1 MKHFSWIFTLP
12 VTAIVVLFAITNRSL
27 ATLSFWPLPWEVNLP
42 IYLIILGA
50 LFVGFM
56 LGAVVTWLSGGR
68 RRRQAR
74 QLAEQ
79 VRTQSR
85 QIAELQRRQAKASAA
100 ATFAAAPAANVP
112 TTSPTN
118 TPGGRQALRV
128 AAR

>member
-1 MKHFSWIFTLP
+1 MKYFSWIFTLP

-27 ATLSFWPLPWEVNLP
+27 ATLSFWPLPWEMNLP

-56 LGAVVTWLSGGR
+56 LGAVVAWLSGGR

-79 VRTQSR
+79 VRAQSR
-85 QIAELQRRQAKASAA
+85 QIAELQQQQRQA
-100 ATFAAAPAANVP
+100 ATAFAAPPAANAAANTP
-112 TTSPTN
+112 MS
-118 TPGGRQALRV
+118 TPGGRQVVRV